1 MFFLRFCWKVR
12 LPDTTLPNGHTLRFE
27 VWFKVAQ
34 YGMMQLNIDTQN
46 KRMVVAEQ
54 AAAAAQTMPPPQQQ
68 QQQQQQQQYLG
79 PPPASPAPLPTL
91 PDEWRYLDPQGA
103 VQGPYTLEQVRNTES
118 LFLF

>member
-1 MFFLRFCWKVR
+1 VR

-68 QQQQQQQQYLG
+68 QQQQQQYLG